1 MEARLSRGLIGLDP
15 GGKDDRVSPWGDDEL
30 RKAPAVKVFGSIRQE
45 VPAKIDRDGA
55 GVVELDPVVAFST
68 RVLQTLLVVGEK
80 LADKNRPLLLR
91 GHLGRAAERSEREHE

>member
-30 RKAPAVKVFGSIRQE
+30 RKTPAVKLLGSVRQE

-55 GVVELDPVVAFST
+55 GVVELDPVGALSP
-68 RVLQTLLVVGEK
+68 RIQQTLLVVSKK
-80 LADKNRPLLLR
+80 LADKRRPLLLR
-91 GHLGRAAERSEREHE
+91 VNPGRAAEMGERDQK